1 MKITLFTIHVQDMA
15 KSIEFYENILHM
27 KIVKDMRPQKGF
39 RLVFLKGEGEAMVEL
54 IEDNSITILDKV
66 KSSVSMGIFVESMN
80 DILNLLKAN
89 KVPVNRGPIEVP
101 NGNKLLFVSDPNG
114 VEVEFIE
121 GRLS

>member
-27 KIVKDMRPQKGF
+27 KIVKDMRPEEGF
-39 RLVFLKGEGEAMVEL
+39 RLVFLKGDGEVMVEL

-66 KSSVSMGIFVESMN
+66 KSSVSMGIFVDSMN

-89 KVPVNRGPIEVP
+89 KIPVKRGPIEVP